1 MENLGYLLEDDNIS
15 PAVKRRSR
23 TQTAA
28 SAQLEN
34 VSKTYLFVKR
44 LADVVLSFLAVIVLS
59 VPMLLIALAVFLQ
72 DFHNPIFKQ
81 LRVTKDG
88 RFFTMYKF
96 RTMCVNA
103 EQKLEELRAQNEADG
118 PVFKMKKDPRVTPI
132 GRFLR
137 KTSLDEL
144 PQFFNVLKGDMSLV
158 GPRPEIPFHVEHFK
172 EEIPRYLVRQ
182 QVRPG
187 LTGWAQINGL
197 RGDTDIA
204 ERIRYDIWYI
214 ENWTVALD
222 IKILFRTVFG
232 GKMVND
238 EKIQ

>member
-1 MENLGYLLEDDNIS
+1 MENLGYLLEDDDIS

-44 LADVVLSFLAVIVLS
+44 LADVVLSILAVIVLS

-103 EQKLEELRAQNEADG
+103 EQKLEELRALNSRRSSQ
-118 PVFKMKKDPRVTPI
+118 R
-132 GRFLR
+132 L
-137 KTSLDEL
+137 
-144 PQFFNVLKGDMSLV
+144 
-158 GPRPEIPFHVEHFK
+158 
-172 EEIPRYLVRQ
+172 
-182 QVRPG
+182 
-187 LTGWAQINGL
+187 
-197 RGDTDIA
+197 
-204 ERIRYDIWYI
+204 
-214 ENWTVALD
+214 
-222 IKILFRTVFG
+222 
-232 GKMVND
+232 
-238 EKIQ
+238 

>member
-1 MENLGYLLEDDNIS
+1 MENLGYLLEDDDIS
-15 PAVKRRSR
+15 LAVKRRSR

-28 SAQLEN
+28 SAQLKN

-103 EQKLEELRAQNEADG
+103 EQKLEELRALNEADG

-144 PQFFNVLKGDMSLV
+144 PQFFNVLNGSMSLV
-158 GPRPEIPFHVEHFK
+158 GPRPPLPKEVEKYTPYQMHRLDAKGGITCYWQCSGRSNIMFDEWVELDLK
-172 EEIPRYLVRQ
+172 YIRDRSF
-182 QVRPG
+182 
-187 LTGWAQINGL
+187 A
-197 RGDTDIA
+197 TDA
-204 ERIRYDIWYI
+204 
-214 ENWTVALD
+214 
-222 IKILFRTVFG
+222 KILFRTVG
-232 GKMVND
+232 AVLRRDGA
-238 EKIQ
+238 E